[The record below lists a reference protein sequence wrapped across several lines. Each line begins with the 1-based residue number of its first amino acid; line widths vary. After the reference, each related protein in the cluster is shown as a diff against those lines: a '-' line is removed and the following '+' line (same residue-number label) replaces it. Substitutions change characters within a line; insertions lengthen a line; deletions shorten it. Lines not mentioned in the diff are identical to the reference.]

1 MVLSAVVLYGLAG
14 AALLLSAV
22 KDKKKTRIAL
32 YKGWMAFNGIL
43 PQFIAVIL
51 LVGIMIALLRPEVLS
66 RLIGSESGWL
76 GVFLAS
82 GVGSI
87 TLIPGFI
94 AFPTAALLL
103 RGGAGITQ
111 IAAFV
116 SSLMM
121 VGVVTLSVE
130 ISYFGKRAAIV
141 RNVVA
146 YIFALLVAV
155 IMGLVVPVW

>member
-1 MVLSAVVLYGLAG
+1 MSAVVFYALAA

-22 KDKKKTRIAL
+22 KDRQKTLLAL
-32 YKGWMAFNGIL
+32 RKGWTAFVRIL

-51 LVGIMIALLRPEVLS
+51 VVGIMIAVLRPEVLS
-66 RLIGSESGWL
+66 RLLGSESGWI
-76 GVFLAS
+76 GVLLAS
-82 GVGSI
+82 VVGSV

-103 RGGAGITQ
+103 EGGAGLTQ

-121 VGVVTLSVE
+121 VGVVTFPVE
-130 ISYFGKRAAIV
+130 VSYFGTRAALV
-141 RNVVA
+141 RNATA
-146 YIFALLVAV
+146 YLFALLVAFV
-155 IMGLVVPVW
+155 MGMVVTL